1 MKTCPDSPP
10 HSFHDGPAGQQT
22 RKDDDELLLPL
33 DDDNQ
38 VEAHLEAQRRLVDDD
53 IPYLLGRDE
62 AILGTPERREDETV
76 ALGDGL
82 DAEAPQ
88 DQERLRP
95 VDAQLG
101 DMQQRQAQ
109 WNEDVGRAGRRQGRK
124 DATGRRGQ
132 AQPEEVHRKLHEA
145 FWGEQRR
152 RSKRSSSTAEAAMIM
167 RPKVT
172 AAKRT
177 RRPRV
182 SGGRV
187 VTVNS
192 AVVDEDDRRSRCTG
206 MIEGSK
212 KKECG
217 QTPTCL
223 NVRPCDEVV

>member
-1 MKTCPDSPP
+1 
-10 HSFHDGPAGQQT
+10 
-22 RKDDDELLLPL
+22 
-33 DDDNQ
+33 
-38 VEAHLEAQRRLVDDD
+38 
-53 IPYLLGRDE
+53 
-62 AILGTPERREDETV
+62 
-76 ALGDGL
+76 
-82 DAEAPQ
+82 
-88 DQERLRP
+88 
-95 VDAQLG
+95 
-101 DMQQRQAQ
+101 
-109 WNEDVGRAGRRQGRK
+109 
-124 DATGRRGQ
+124 
-132 AQPEEVHRKLHEA
+132 
-145 FWGEQRR
+145 
-152 RSKRSSSTAEAAMIM
+152 MIM